1 MIQETT
7 KALDVVQKMLT
18 AFGKGDMEA
27 LKQTLS
33 ENTIWVYHGTD
44 GIPYNGTY
52 QGKDG
57 AVKFITNIMSNVD
70 VLDFQIAKFVAD
82 QNTVVVLGS
91 EKQKILHRAGIACGA
106 GRQRQLSCDGNAN
119 QLGLTGSIRLSSE
132 DKLCVLAMA
141 IPVSINSAD
150 SLQSAGQVFYSLS
163 RSSVS

>member
-7 KALDVVQKMLT
+7 KALNVVQKMLT

-91 EKQKILHRAGIACGA
+91 EKQKIKSNGEVLEQQWVQVYTVENDLITR
-106 GRQRQLSCDGNAN
+106 LDEFAN
-119 QLGLTGSIRLSSE
+119 TA
-132 DKLCVLAMA
+132 V
-141 IPVSINSAD
+141 
-150 SLQSAGQVFYSLS
+150 SLQLFQK
-163 RSSVS
+163 